1 MARRKKQAK
10 QYYSLKEMSIED
22 FDIFVS
28 CVKQLF
34 YRMEEAHSKY
44 IELFYANRITREF
57 HLVYKHRPYDDYN
70 DYYDWTYDSDKVV
83 PEWSKCDLERN
94 RPDSAGH
101 VVANYKLWVAYKLL
115 CLYFFN
121 DESLLEDLYVR
132 ARKKALEEKTFY
144 DDYPEWRKERE
155 DGYGEKFTISS
166 YTRQCLKE
174 ALAEDSGYG
183 RLYRSPFYKIQTKQ
197 LGDECRNGIWY
208 QKIRYYIKP
217 APNSIIR
224 YVLCK
229 CFGDSKNKSLKA
241 VKEIDAKINAFLA
254 RKEKENDENRQ
265 TAS

>member
-1 MARRKKQAK
+1 
-10 QYYSLKEMSIED
+10 MSIED
-22 FDIFVS
+22 FDVFVS

-34 YRMEEAHSKY
+34 YRIEEAHSRY

-57 HLVYKHRPYDDYN
+57 HLVYKYRPYDDYYT
-70 DYYDWTYDSDKVV
+70 DYDWTYDSDKVF
-83 PEWSKCDLERN
+83 PEWAKYDLEHK
-94 RPDSAGH
+94 RPSNAGH

-121 DESLLEDLYVR
+121 DESLLEYLYLK
-132 ARKKALEEKTFY
+132 AREKAFEEKEFY
-144 DDYPEWRKERE
+144 NDYPQWRKERE
-155 DGYGEKFTISS
+155 DRYGEKFTIEN
-166 YTRQCLKE
+166 YTRQYLKE
-174 ALAEDSGYG
+174 VLAEDSGHG

-229 CFGDSKNKSLKA
+229 CFGDSKSKSLKA

-254 RKEKENDENRQ
+254 RKEKENDKNRQ